1 MYPPGLEP
9 PEASKPQAQP
19 DRKKINALDFVA
31 HLNKRFATTGDD
43 SSEKRGDRDR
53 ERDYGDDRKR
63 SRRDR
68 RDRDGDGGRDKNR
81 DRDGG
86 RDKNRDRDRDRRDK
100 DRGRDR
106 NRSRRGDGERFRGP
120 EESDRFDPSKK
131 PSSKAKES
139 SSFERFKPP
148 ARNPPRNRE
157 KSAERTPGQP
167 PADWP
172 GPDLTRGASKPV
184 ASSVRPESSRE
195 ERAAPAAGGRAP
207 MNAGLSN
214 KIWIEGLKRGSN
226 DTIKT
231 NFGLRQL
238 FAKYGTVE
246 NVDIKITTTS
256 RLKGSA
262 VVTMSTPAEATEAAR
277 FLNDFD
283 FPDHGPLKVDI
294 VDPNRHYAK
303 KRGGRR
309 GGFGGGRGR
318 GRGRGSYGGGRGG
331 SRGGGRSF
339 GGGRDSGRSYGGG
352 RDGGRDSGGGYRGRS
367 RY

>member
-9 PEASKPQAQP
+9 PEVAKPPAQP

-31 HLNKRFATTGDD
+31 QLNKRFASTGDD
-43 SSEKRGDRDR
+43 SSQKRRDRGDRDR

-68 RDRDGDGGRDKNR
+68 RDREKGRDRDREKGRDRGDKNR
-81 DRDGG
+81 D
-86 RDKNRDRDRDRRDK
+86 
-100 DRGRDR
+100 RDR

-120 EESDRFDPSKK
+120 EENDRFDPKASKK
-131 PSSKAKES
+131 ASTSKES

-148 ARNPPRNRE
+148 ARNRE

-172 GPDLTRGASKPV
+172 GPDLTRENSKPV
-184 ASSVRPESSRE
+184 ASVRSESSRE
-195 ERAAPAAGGRAP
+195 ERAAPAAGGRTP
-207 MNAGLSN
+207 LNAGLSN
-214 KIWIEGLKRGSN
+214 KLWIDGLKRGSN

-238 FAKYGTVE
+238 FGKYGTIE
-246 NVDIKITTTS
+246 GLDIKITTTS
-256 RLKGSA
+256 RLKGNA
-262 VVTMSTPAEATEAAR
+262 VVTMSTAAEATEAAR

-283 FPDHGPLKVDI
+283 FPEHGPLKVDI
-294 VDPNRHYAK
+294 VDPNRHYVK

-309 GGFGGGRGR
+309 GGGRGR
-318 GRGRGSYGGGRGG
+318 GRGRGGYGGGRDRNYGGGRGG
-331 SRGGGRSF
+331 GRDRDYGGGR
-339 GGGRDSGRSYGGG
+339 GGRGGGRSYGGG
-352 RDGGRDSGGGYRGRS
+352 RDSGGYRGGS
-367 RY
+367 RRY